1 MASGARILDIAEQID
16 LFNAAIGRTVAWAA
30 SAVVVLQFAVVLLRY
45 GFGVGSLADRVVIH
59 SHAML
64 FMLAAAWTLQAGGHM
79 RVDVFYAGA
88 SARTEACICSAKP
101 GMTNRDIPE

>member
-1 MASGARILDIAEQID
+1 
-16 LFNAAIGRTVAWAA
+16 
-30 SAVVVLQFAVVLLRY
+30 
-45 GFGVGSLADRVVIH
+45 
-59 SHAML
+59 ML

-88 SARTEACICSAKP
+88 SARIKARICSAKP